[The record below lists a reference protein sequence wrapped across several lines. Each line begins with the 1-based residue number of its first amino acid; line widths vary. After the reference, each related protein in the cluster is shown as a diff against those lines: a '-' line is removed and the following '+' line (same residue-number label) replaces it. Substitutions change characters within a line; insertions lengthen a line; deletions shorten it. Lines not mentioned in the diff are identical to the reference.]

1 MRIAYFEKEEKMP
14 LYEYECQE
22 CKNIFTEVL
31 SLGEHETK
39 EIICPGCSSKEVRQL
54 MSTFVAHT
62 ASKT

>member
-1 MRIAYFEKEEKMP
+1 MP

-22 CKNIFTEVL
+22 CKNIFVEVL
-31 SLGEHETK
+31 SLGEHEVK
-39 EIICPGCSSKEVRQL
+39 EIICPSCSSKEVRQL

>member
-1 MRIAYFEKEEKMP
+1 MP

-22 CKNIFTEVL
+22 CKNIFVEVL
-31 SLGEHETK
+31 SLGEHEVK
-39 EIICPGCSSKEVRQL
+39 EIICPGCSSKKVRQL